1 MKTNNTCI
9 TGLLSLTL
17 AAMLALGGCARKAEE
32 KKAGPMAANITV
44 TRAES
49 RAMQIVEQSVGEI
62 DSQSAPLVSAEVAG
76 RVEKVL
82 VDIGD
87 AVKAGQVLALIDTR
101 DYASSQQSSQA
112 DVKRLEALVANQQ
125 RVVAR
130 DRDLIRKNFVSPAKL
145 EDSEAQFVALREQ
158 LASAKA
164 QSERSGYNLSRT
176 RVSAPVS
183 GRVDSRLVAAGDFVT
198 VGKGMF
204 QIATSDRLRVRLPFP
219 ESAAERIK
227 PGLPVML
234 STPTAPGALQVK
246 VQEVRPMV
254 GTSNRAFEVVVEVAN
269 PGGWK
274 PGASVNGAVVLEEHP
289 EAVVVPEISVVL
301 RPAGKV
307 VYVVENDKATQRLV
321 RTGVVQNG
329 MVEIVSG
336 LKAGETVAVDGSGFL
351 TDKAAVMVPPTGTPT
366 FNDLKVM
373 KDRMQDKEGPKK

>member
-1 MKTNNTCI
+1 MKSNNKYFTE
-9 TGLLSLTL
+9 LLSLTL
-17 AAMLALGGCARKAEE
+17 AAMLALGGCAKKAEE
-32 KKAGPMAANITV
+32 KKAAPTAANITV
-44 TRAES
+44 ARAES

-87 AVKAGQVLALIDTR
+87 AVKAGQVMALIDTR
-101 DYASSQQSSQA
+101 DYVSSQQSSQA

-130 DRDLIRKNFVSPAKL
+130 DRDLIGKKFISPAKL
-145 EDSEAQFVALREQ
+145 DDSESQLVALQQQ
-158 LASAKA
+158 LASARG
-164 QSERSGYNLSRT
+164 QSERSGYSLSRT
-176 RVSAPVS
+176 RIIAPVS

-219 ESAAERIK
+219 ESAAARVK
-227 PGLPVML
+227 PGLAVVL
-234 STPTAPGALQVK
+234 STPTAPGTLQGK

-254 GTSNRAFEVVVEVAN
+254 GISNRAFEAIVEVAN

-274 PGASVNGAVVLEEHP
+274 PGASVNGVVVLEEHP

-307 VYVVENDKATQRLV
+307 VYVVENDKAMQRLV

-329 MVEIVSG
+329 MVEILDG
-336 LKAGETVAVDGSGFL
+336 LKAGDTVAVDGSGFL
-351 TDKAAVMVPPTGTPT
+351 TDKAAVMVPPTGTPA
-366 FNDLKVM
+366 FSDLK
-373 KDRMQDKEGPKK
+373 DKESPKK